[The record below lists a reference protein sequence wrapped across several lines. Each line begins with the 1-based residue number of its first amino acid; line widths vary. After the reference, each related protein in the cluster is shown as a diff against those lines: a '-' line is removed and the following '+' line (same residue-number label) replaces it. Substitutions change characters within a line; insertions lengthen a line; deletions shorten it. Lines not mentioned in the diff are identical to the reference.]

1 MFFTFWYQDVLVLL
15 YTSLYLAK
23 NLKGKGL
30 AYCFLSLER
39 VKITRNWNFHL
50 KTKHVFSLLVTFDVD
65 ACSNRKKVNFCV
77 QYFVFW
83 FIQIL
88 KLCKSLFYSRFWY
101 KNSVGKC
108 DLTFPNLQKV
118 SPGRFSETSY
128 DSKEHYYRGISISIQ
143 LFYSHFSYLT

>member
-23 NLKGKGL
+23 NLKGTGL

-65 ACSNRKKVNFCV
+65 ACSNRKKVNFRV

-108 DLTFPNLQKV
+108 DLTYKKFRRVVFQRLLMIQK
-118 SPGRFSETSY
+118 
-128 DSKEHYYRGISISIQ
+128 SIITEEYQ
-143 LFYSHFSYLT
+143 YQYSCFILIFHI